1 MSNRPTPRRSG
12 LAGKSAVAPPTAPQ
26 TEPHAAPVPT
36 KSKSAKGKVSF
47 YQHPEDTSRVRGAL
61 LYTMG
66 REEFRTLSD
75 FINIA
80 VMREVERLEKTYN
93 DGQPF
98 GAVAA
103 GEIPQGRPLGE

>member
-1 MSNRPTPRRSG
+1 
-12 LAGKSAVAPPTAPQ
+12 
-26 TEPHAAPVPT
+26 
-36 KSKSAKGKVSF
+36 
-47 YQHPEDTSRVRGAL
+47 
-61 LYTMG
+61 MG